1 VTVSVRAH
9 GESHVG
15 KVRDTNEDAVIVDPA
30 TGLYAVLDGMGG
42 AMAGDVAA
50 QRARDVL
57 HAFVVERRNAMEPA
71 PLLIAGLN
79 AASSAVHSEAQARRD
94 RKGMGTT
101 AVACLIVDGDDGP
114 SAKKAIIAHVGDSR
128 AYLLRDRRL
137 TPLTRDH
144 TVVAELMAQGAIS
157 AQEAET
163 HLYKNVLSRN
173 LGAKAETR
181 ADLTEVA
188 LSPGDRILL
197 CSDGLHG
204 FASHDALQ
212 YLVGSNEPPEQV
224 ARDLIEVAL
233 RGGGGD
239 NVTAVVIEA
248 GAPELPRSTQI
259 LRTSGALAWWSRR
272 EVFLTTARDRGVAQ
286 SPICAVLSP
295 DEAIDIVAGNLCE
308 AVFHDL
314 EKSTGV
320 NVWTYAENL
329 AHGWLDQGGRYG
341 HLAELLDMLA
351 DAARAVI
358 DELRGHDE
366 ALATLVD
373 TGVTRALQVAD
384 MAIGGVLAE
393 RLRGVEA
400 DLVRA
405 HAAREA
411 REDREAPRA
420 FTETP
425 TIPWLRTSRV
435 EPAEPTPEVRA
446 GLDAAHHAARAAL
459 PADRTLVATVLDAL
473 HHLAIDADA
482 GAAGDA
488 ARQVWAAR
496 GAEDKGPAALF
507 DAIDQAR
514 AAVGHAVRHAEPAP
528 DVAIATLRRLAAAQ
542 AELAIALAHVAI
554 EAASPGVGRFDDLVR
569 ATGELR
575 AEVARN
581 EARIAG
587 FERRPLPSSDTTQ
600 RSTRDAT

>member
-1 VTVSVRAH
+1 VTMSLRAH

-15 KVRDTNEDAVIVDPA
+15 KVRDTNEDAVIVDPE

-71 PLLIAGLN
+71 PLLTAALN

-101 AVACLIVDGDDGP
+101 AVACLVVDGDDGP
-114 SAKKAIIAHVGDSR
+114 NAKKAIIAHVGDSR

-181 ADLTEVA
+181 ADLAEVA
-188 LSPGDRILL
+188 LQAGDRLLL

-224 ARDLIEVAL
+224 ARDLIDAAL

-272 EVFLTTARDRGVAQ
+272 EVFLATARDRGVAQ

-329 AHGWLDQGGRYG
+329 AHGWLDQGGHYG
-341 HLAELLDMLA
+341 DLAELLDMLA
-351 DAARAVI
+351 GAARAVI
-358 DELRGHDE
+358 DELRGLDA
-366 ALATLVD
+366 ALAVLVD

-393 RLRGVEA
+393 RLRAVEA
-400 DLVRA
+400 ELLRV
-405 HAAREA
+405 HADREA
-411 REDREAPRA
+411 QEAREAPRA

-425 TIPWLRTSRV
+425 TIPWLRSARV

-446 GLDAAHHAARAAL
+446 GLDAAHAAAHATL
-459 PADRTLVATVLDAL
+459 ADRTLVASVLAAL
-473 HHLAIDADA
+473 HRLAVDAEA
-482 GAAGDA
+482 TAATDA
-488 ARQVWAAR
+488 ARDVWDTR
-496 GAEDKGPAALF
+496 GAEEKGPAALF

-514 AAVGHAVRHAEPAP
+514 AALGHAVRQAEPAP

-554 EAASPGVGRFDDLVR
+554 EAASPGAGRFDDLVR
-569 ATGELR
+569 GTAELR
-575 AEVARN
+575 SEVARN

-587 FERRPLPSSDTTQ
+587 FERRPPPPGDSTQ
-600 RSTRDAT
+600 RREVT